1 MSASSTTHGEG
12 QAAVAEVNEQQVSTR
27 VLTVPNLISLLR
39 LALVPV
45 FAVLIITERDVA
57 ALLVLAFSGFTDWLD
72 GVAAR
77 RMNQV
82 SKLGQVLDPAAD
94 RLFILVTLVTLAWRD
109 VVPLWLVVL
118 ILSRDVL
125 MALLVPTL
133 NRLGYGPLPV
143 NFLGKAATFA
153 LLYAFPL
160 LLLAEM
166 SGAVGAVAHA
176 SGWAFAWWGVGLY
189 WASGALYVAQTRDL
203 VREHRAAA
211 HEDRAAH
218 EHPAGH
224 EPATSP
230 SASAPTLSS
239 DDARAPQ

>member
-1 MSASSTTHGEG
+1 
-12 QAAVAEVNEQQVSTR
+12 VAEVNEQQVSTR

-166 SGAVGAVAHA
+166 SGTVGAVAHA

-211 HEDRAAH
+211 AAAAA
-218 EHPAGH
+218 PA
-224 EPATSP
+224 PAPAPAAQEGTGSAAAPAAGSVP
-230 SASAPTLSS
+230 SSSS
-239 DDARAPQ
+239 DSRAPQ

>member
-1 MSASSTTHGEG
+1 M
-12 QAAVAEVNEQQVSTR
+12 AEVNEQQVSTR

-166 SGAVGAVAHA
+166 SGTVGAVAHA
-176 SGWAFAWWGVGLY
+176 YGWAFAWWGVGLY

-211 HEDRAAH
+211 AAAAA
-218 EHPAGH
+218 PA
-224 EPATSP
+224 PAPAPAAQEGTGSAAAPAAGSVP
-230 SASAPTLSS
+230 SSSS
-239 DDARAPQ
+239 DSRAPQ